1 MSESEQPRTRGG
13 ARDFWQLHVPL
24 VLVLVLCTAFTVI
37 EVRRATEG
45 VWRAWVYMVEWPL
58 IAVVAVW
65 IWHRYRTEGN
75 VTAGLVER
83 WKARVAEYAAA
94 AGPEPNETP
103 EPTPAPD
110 PELEA
115 WESYVADVE
124 RRQPPGGPPDV
135 DPPRPR

>member
-1 MSESEQPRTRGG
+1 MSEPGQTRSRGG

-24 VLVLVLCTAFTVI
+24 VLVLVLCLVLTVV

-58 IAVVAVW
+58 IGVVAVW
-65 IWHRYRTEGN
+65 IWHRYRTEGS
-75 VTAGLVER
+75 VAAGLVER
-83 WKARVAEYAAA
+83 WKTRLADYAAA
-94 AGPEPNETP
+94 AGAESDETP
-103 EPTPAPD
+103 EPTHARD

-115 WESYVADVE
+115 WQSYVADVE

-135 DPPRPR
+135 APPNSR